1 MKQTVLFIPG
11 FAGTPAMWDYP
22 IANLGDLI
30 DAQSLVMAGDSLQAM
45 VDLVLNSNT
54 LPDKFA
60 LVGHS
65 MGSWVGAATAALHP
79 ERVTKLVLMDGW
91 ARNNAAKA
99 EEMEATLK
107 ALEAGQHQQVL
118 AQHCP
123 SVFYANNANFSNNV
137 KFLRNLQES
146 LPESLITQQWQAMV
160 KDNDIRHL
168 LTKIECPTLV
178 IHGRHDPWFDLDEN
192 LFLAQSIPYAQFTI
206 VEDAAHGTPIEQPQ
220 ATTALLRLFFGN

>member
-22 IANLGDLI
+22 ITNLEDII
-30 DAQSLVMAGDSLQAM
+30 DAQSLVMEGDSLQAM
-45 VDLVLNSNT
+45 VDLVVNSNT

-79 ERVTKLVLMDGW
+79 ERITKLVLMDGW

-123 SVFYANNANFSNNV
+123 NVFYGDNANFSNNV
-137 KFLRNLQES
+137 KFLRRDRKS
-146 LPESLITQQWQAMV
+146 V
-160 KDNDIRHL
+160 
-168 LTKIECPTLV
+168 V
-178 IHGRHDPWFDLDEN
+178 
-192 LFLAQSIPYAQFTI
+192 
-206 VEDAAHGTPIEQPQ
+206 
-220 ATTALLRLFFGN
+220 

>member
-1 MKQTVLFIPG
+1 
-11 FAGTPAMWDYP
+11 MWDYEMN
-22 IANLGDLI
+22 NLSDLI
-30 DAQSLVMAGDSLQAM
+30 EAQSLIMAGDSLQEM
-45 VDLVLNSNT
+45 VDFVVNSKT

-79 ERVTKLVLMDGW
+79 ERITKLVLMDGW
-91 ARNNAAKA
+91 ARTNAAKA
-99 EEMEATLK
+99 TEMKVTLK
-107 ALEAGQHQQVL
+107 ALQAGQHQQVL

-123 SVFYANNANFSNNV
+123 NVFYANNANFSNNV
-137 KFLRNLQES
+137 KFLRSLQES

-168 LTKIECPTLV
+168 LPKIQCPTLV

-192 LFLAQSIPYAQFTI
+192 LFLVQSIAHAQFSI

-220 ATTALLRLFFGN
+220 ATTALLRLFLGN